1 MGIGTLNEWMK
12 RALTNTQ
19 DSDLPAIMNLSN
31 AKRLVKSLSRMRGAA
46 LKLGQMLSIQDETL
60 LPSELTNA
68 LERVRNSADIM
79 PEKQLEK
86 MLREQLGVDWRKNF
100 QVFETKPIAAASIGQ
115 VHKAVL
121 IDGTVVAVKI
131 QYPGVAESI
140 ESDIDNLMRLLNM
153 TGMVPKSLYIENAAR
168 AAKEELLLETDYEKE
183 AEHQMRFRR
192 LLESDKRYLIPKV
205 IRELSTK
212 KILVSEF
219 IKGVPIDSLVDRDQ
233 ETRNWV
239 SYQILALCLRELFQF
254 RYMQTDPNWSNFFY
268 YRDECRERKLVL
280 LDFGSCREFPAKF
293 TDEYK
298 NVVYCAAQ
306 RDRAGCLAAS
316 IRLGFLT
323 GEESR
328 VMNEAH
334 VNAILI
340 IGEPFSTEGVY
351 RFHERNIASRI
362 HTLIPTL
369 LKHRL
374 TPPPSESYSLHR
386 KLSGTFLICTK
397 LKAELDCRSL
407 FLDHLYREVR

>member
-1 MGIGTLNEWMK
+1 
-12 RALTNTQ
+12 
-19 DSDLPAIMNLSN
+19 
-31 AKRLVKSLSRMRGAA
+31 
-46 LKLGQMLSIQDETL
+46 
-60 LPSELTNA
+60 
-68 LERVRNSADIM
+68 M

-86 MLREQLGVDWRKNF
+86 VLREQLGVDWRKNF

-183 AEHQMRFRR
+183 ADHQMRFRR

-407 FLDHLYREVR
+407 FLDHLYGEVR